1 MYDVKSPKAEEFIS
15 HNEILDS
22 IEFAKKNKSNRELIK
37 GIIDRAKDAKGLSH
51 REAALLLECDLN
63 DLNEEMFKLAKEIK
77 QRIYGNRIVM
87 FAPLYLSNYCINVV
101 YTVHI
106 ILKINIFTEKN
117 FLKKKLK
124 MK

>member
-15 HNEILDS
+15 NDEILDS
-22 IEFAKKNKSNRELIK
+22 IDFAKKNKSNRELIK

-51 REAALLLECDLN
+51 REAVLLLECDLI